1 MESFRSAIATCSV
14 MSPAPRPWTRIQ
26 QQGDTRQTRSSSV
39 LNGIVLVSH
48 INSLRQQ
55 KREMSAA
62 IRDGS
67 SDRLRPVLTT
77 ALVASLGFI
86 PMAVS
91 TATGAETQQ
100 ELPS

>member
-48 INSLRQQ
+48 INFLRQQ

-62 IRDGS
+62 
-67 SDRLRPVLTT
+67 TH
-77 ALVASLGFI
+77 
-86 PMAVS
+86 
-91 TATGAETQQ
+91 ATGADRRDDFVWTE
-100 ELPS
+100 PSVRRERHRNC